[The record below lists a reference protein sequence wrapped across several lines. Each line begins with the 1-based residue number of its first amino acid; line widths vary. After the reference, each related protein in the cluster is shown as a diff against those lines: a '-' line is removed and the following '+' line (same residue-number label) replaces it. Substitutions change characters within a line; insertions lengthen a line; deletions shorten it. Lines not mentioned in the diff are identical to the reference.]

1 MRKPFRTK
9 LISLRVINNQYYPNK
24 VIELETTVLEIN
36 VDDSQGKEITLNI
49 QTGINNQFEF
59 FTDSNGLELQRRK
72 VNYRATWDLV

>member
-1 MRKPFRTK
+1 M
-9 LISLRVINNQYYPNK
+9 
-24 VIELETTVLEIN
+24 LEIN